1 MDSTGKDY
9 RFSMWDRF
17 WTWRKVRDNEHL
29 NIVSCKWLTEDSPP
43 DLVFILI
50 GANFLDHVTQ
60 VWISVGVAMSKVD
73 CVIIIYSSK
82 DRALYDGLLRFSL
95 TSNVRE

>member
-1 MDSTGKDY
+1 
-9 RFSMWDRF
+9 
-17 WTWRKVRDNEHL
+17 
-29 NIVSCKWLTEDSPP
+29 
-43 DLVFILI
+43 
-50 GANFLDHVTQ
+50 
-60 VWISVGVAMSKVD
+60 MSKVD